1 MPNKYFLAA
10 FIVMAIAIV
19 TGAYFKGSHDKD
31 SEWKLVIAEQAKQA
45 RLKEQDLQQKADEN
59 AKQALSKQAAIQSK
73 LNIALNSLR
82 DRPARLPEAARTQC
96 QGSTGFELSRVD
108 AEFLT
113 KFASDRDS
121 ENQALADCYK
131 HVDMK

>member
-1 MPNKYFLAA
+1 MPNRYFLAA
-10 FIVMAIAIV
+10 FIVLGLALL

-82 DRPARLPEAARTQC
+82 DRPARLPEAARANC
-96 QGSTGFELSRVD
+96 AGSAPTELSRPD
-108 AEFLT
+108 AEAFT
-113 KFASDRDS
+113 RFAGDAQLES
-121 ENQALADCYK
+121 QALADCYK
-131 HVDMK
+131 HVDLK

>member
-10 FIVMAIAIV
+10 FIILAIALL

-45 RLKEQDLQQKADEN
+45 RLKEQDLQQKADDN
-59 AKQALSKQAAIQSK
+59 AKQALKKQADIQSK

-82 DRPARLPEAARTQC
+82 DRPARLPEAARANC
-96 QGSTGFELSRVD
+96 SGSTGAQLSVSD
-108 AEFLT
+108 GEFLARYA
-113 KFASDRDS
+113 ASAQRES
-121 ENQALADCYK
+121 EALEACYR

>member
-10 FIVMAIAIV
+10 FILMAIAIV

-45 RLKEQDLQQKADEN
+45 RLKEQDLQQKADDN
-59 AKQALSKQAAIQSK
+59 AKQAIKKQADIQSK

-82 DRPARLPEAARTQC
+82 DRPDRLPETARAGCKGATGAELSEDDSRFLVIEAAR
-96 QGSTGFELSRVD
+96 
-108 AEFLT
+108 A
-113 KFASDRDS
+113 DRIR
-121 ENQALADCYK
+121 EALAECYA
-131 HVDMK
+131 HIDMK